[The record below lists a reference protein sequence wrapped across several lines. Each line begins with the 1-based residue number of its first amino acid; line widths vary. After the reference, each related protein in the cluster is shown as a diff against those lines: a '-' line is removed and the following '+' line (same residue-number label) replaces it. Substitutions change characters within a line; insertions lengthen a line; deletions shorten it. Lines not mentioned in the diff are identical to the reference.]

1 MSDQPPPFGE
11 EPTDPNAPPPP
22 WPPVPPSPPGY
33 QPPPPGYGAPTPPPP
48 GSYQW
53 ATAPSY
59 GAPRGNK
66 PSNHLVWAI
75 LSTLFCCLPFGVVSI
90 VFAAQVDSKW
100 ARGDYA
106 GAVDSSNKAKTFA
119 IVSACLGGLFVV
131 FVLISALGADTS
143 STGY

>member
-1 MSDQPPPFGE
+1 MTDQPPPFGE
-11 EPTDPNAPPPP
+11 EPSDPSVPPP
-22 WPPVPPSPPGY
+22 PPGY

-59 GAPRGNK
+59 GAPSGNK
-66 PSNHLVWAI
+66 PSNHLVWGI
-75 LSTLFCCLPFGVVSI
+75 LTTLFCCLPFGIVSI

-106 GAVDSSNKAKTFA
+106 GAIDSSNKAKTFA
-119 IVSACLGGLFVV
+119 IVSACIGGVV
-131 FVLISALGADTS
+131 VLIAFISLLGSDTS